1 MSTDKKYLVIGA
13 NGFIGRAMCNFLQQ
27 ANISVKLLVRHKLKN
42 NTNKQFIF
50 KSIKDIKP
58 NIFHGIDVV
67 IYLIG
72 KAHDLKLSSDISEYQ
87 KINVD
92 LTLDIAKISANC
104 NVSKFIFISS
114 VKAGTSF
121 HDKKDSVRN
130 NIGKTGSVYGE
141 SKREAELGLLDI
153 GRKSHMKVTILRPA
167 LVYGPGQKGN
177 LALMLKGVKKG
188 WFPPLPKTNNKRSM
202 VHIDNLVNAIFFV
215 SESNCVDGEVFIVA
229 DNRPY
234 SSYEIYNVM
243 RHITGKKVLKW
254 GMPKF
259 LFDMAALISPGI
271 RHKLNKLLASEYY
284 PSNKLDS
291 LGFKYKKTLKD
302 MNETSF

>member
-1 MSTDKKYLVIGA
+1 MYKNHPSFKEPESEKVKIWRYLDFTKFVSVVDKNQLFFARSDRLGDPFEGSYPTKNVEQRKLNHTKFLKSLPPPIKII
-13 NGFIGRAMCNFLQQ
+13 FEGRPRA
-27 ANISVKLLVRHKLKN
+27 
-42 NTNKQFIF
+42 
-50 KSIKDIKP
+50 
-58 NIFHGIDVV
+58 
-67 IYLIG
+67 
-72 KAHDLKLSSDISEYQ
+72 ISEFR
-87 KINVD
+87 KNIR
-92 LTLDIAKISANC
+92 
-104 NVSKFIFISS
+104 KFIFISS